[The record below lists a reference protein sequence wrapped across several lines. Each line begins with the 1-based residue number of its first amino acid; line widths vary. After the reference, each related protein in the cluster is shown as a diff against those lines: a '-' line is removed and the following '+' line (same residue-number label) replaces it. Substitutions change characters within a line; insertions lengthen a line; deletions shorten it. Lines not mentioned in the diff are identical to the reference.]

1 MKPWIAGLT
10 ALALS
15 VALAGAAAAQP
26 GGGGNPLVRKACQAD
41 IEQFCGST
49 EPGGGRLG
57 QCLREHED
65 RLSEACKTAITDMR
79 ARRRQHGPATATPS
93 SPSEA
98 SPPDSTNPPPA
109 PAPN

>member
-10 ALALS
+10 ALTLS
-15 VALAGAAAAQP
+15 AALAGAAVAQP

-41 IEQFCGST
+41 IEQFCGGT

-65 RLSEACKTAITDMR
+65 RLSEACKSAITDMR
-79 ARRRQHGPATATPS
+79 TRRRQHGPEATPPS
-93 SPSEA
+93 SPPES
-98 SPPDSTNPPPA
+98 STPPT